1 MLLCNSLA
9 VALVIVGYQQA
20 MEILIGGFPAGAAE
34 LSGFYRELFAVGH
47 EYEPLK
53 PAGVCGTGGALVV
66 IRRCGR

>member
-1 MLLCNSLA
+1 
-9 VALVIVGYQQA
+9 

-53 PAGVCGTGGALVV
+53 PAGVCGTGRALVV